1 VANPDLPRRLAKG
14 LPLAAFDPNTLFG
27 GSEAGYSDYP
37 GWSDT
42 RRVSAAAELEVV
54 S

>member
-14 LPLAAFDPNTLFG
+14 LPLAAFDGSTLFG
-27 GSEAGYSDYP
+27 GDERGYSDYAS
-37 GWSDT
+37 WSDT
-42 RRVSAAAELEVV
+42 TRVDAALEMEVA